1 MNQQGAAGGHRRGEP
16 PNRRHGTPEAIPAP
30 DVRVGKFPDA
40 SSLFWPMAGIVLALA
55 AHLYLALTRAIN
67 WDEFYHYSQVQKL
80 AQGTLTE
87 PLQTLYTR
95 AFDWVVHLPG
105 VGVDHI
111 IMIRLF
117 MLLCEIVV
125 AAAIFGAASRFV
137 AQVPAALCALAYLT
151 AGYVLQHGTSF
162 RFDAPAAAMLM
173 TATWILLRFRLTTGP
188 ILVVGLLAGLSVMLT
203 IKTILY
209 APVFLGVACLLWSE
223 AADKRRLLFRFAA
236 LGGVAL
242 GAFVL
247 IYLAHASS
255 LAGNSD
261 VEAMKVVSRAGGKMF
276 HFGYVTYW
284 LALVK
289 GVQLSVVLALAILA
303 FPFVVWNAALPKAE
317 KLALTGFFLPILTL
331 FFYHNTAPYFY
342 VYMLPPVTVAC
353 GVVFTLLVAR
363 YRAVSVAALLLLGG
377 GFVLYKEPPNTIER
391 QRQMLRVA
399 EQMFPHPVAYFD
411 SCAMIGRFPKAN
423 VFMTPWGI
431 GQYLAGGFPS
441 LEETMASKTVPLM
454 VNNDYMFEQALNGKG
469 PVPSFLPGDLAAIR
483 DTFVHLWGPFWIAG
497 EDIPAKAVDHRFE
510 VRVPGFYTV
519 HGASVT
525 IGGHAIAPGGV
536 IHLDRG
542 LYRAATAGDERA
554 RLLWGKNIKVPA
566 QPDDGGELFMPF

>member
-1 MNQQGAAGGHRRGEP
+1 MTSFAADMPAGKSR
-16 PNRRHGTPEAIPAP
+16 IP
-30 DVRVGKFPDA
+30 GA
-40 SSLFWPMAGIVLALA
+40 SSIFWPLAGIVLALA
-55 AHLYLALTRAIN
+55 GHLYLALTRAIN

-95 AFDWVVHLPG
+95 AFVWVVDLPG

-111 IMIRLF
+111 VAIRLF
-117 MLLCEIVV
+117 MFMCIVVV

-137 AQVPAALCALAYLT
+137 GRVPAAFCALIYLT

-162 RFDAPAAAMLM
+162 RFDAPAAALLM
-173 TATWILLRFRLTTGP
+173 TAAWMLLRFRLSIGP
-188 ILVVGLLAGLSVMLT
+188 ILAVGLLAGLSAMLT

-209 APVFLGVACLLWSE
+209 TPVFLGIAWLLWSE
-223 AADKRRLLFRFAA
+223 AENKRRLLFRLAAVGAAA
-236 LGGVAL
+236 LGSFA
-242 GAFVL
+242 L

-284 LALVK
+284 LSMVK
-289 GVQLSVVLALAILA
+289 GVQLSLVLALVILA
-303 FPFVVWNAALPKAE
+303 FPVMVWKAALSKPE
-317 KLALTGFFLPILTL
+317 KWAITGFYLPILTL

-353 GVVFTLLVAR
+353 GVVLAPLVVR
-363 YRAVSVAALLLLGG
+363 YRAVSVTGLLLLGG
-377 GFVLYKEPPNTIER
+377 GFVFYNEPPNTIER
-391 QRQMLRVA
+391 QRQILRVA
-399 EQMFPHPVAYFD
+399 DTMFPGGVAYFD
-411 SCAMIGRFPKAN
+411 SCAMLGSFPKAN

-431 GQYLAGGFPS
+431 DQYLLGGFPS
-441 LEETMASKTVPLM
+441 LEETMASKPVPLM
-454 VNNDYMFEQALNGKG
+454 VNDDYMFEEALNGKA
-469 PVPSFLPGDLAAIR
+469 PVRAFLPGDLAAIR

-497 EDIPAKAVDHRFE
+497 EDIPARASGHAFK

-519 HGASVT
+519 RGASVT
-525 IGGHAIAPGGV
+525 IGDRVVAPGQFV
-536 IHLDRG
+536 HLDRG
-542 LYRAATAGDERA
+542 VYRASTAGANGA
-554 RLLWGKNIKVPA
+554 RLIWGKDIKVPV
-566 QPDDGGELFMPF
+566 QPDAGGSLFMPF

>member
-1 MNQQGAAGGHRRGEP
+1 MDQQGEAGGHRGGEP
-16 PNRRHGTPEAIPAP
+16 LKRHRGAPKAIPAL

-40 SSLFWPMAGIVLALA
+40 GSLFWPMAGIVLALA

-95 AFDWVVHLPG
+95 AFVWVVDLPG

-111 IMIRLF
+111 ITIRLF
-117 MLLCEIVV
+117 MFLCEIIV

-137 AQVPAALCALAYLT
+137 ARVPAMLCALAYLT

-173 TATWILLRFRLTTGP
+173 TATWILLRFRLTAGP
-188 ILVVGLLAGLSVMLT
+188 ILVVGLLAGLSAMLT

-223 AADKRRLLFRFAA
+223 AADKRRLLLRLTA
-236 LGGVAL
+236 LGGAAL
-242 GAFVL
+242 GAFAL
-247 IYLAHASS
+247 IYLVHASS

-284 LALVK
+284 QSLVK

-303 FPFVVWNAALPKAE
+303 FPLVVWNAALPKAE
-317 KLALTGFFLPILTL
+317 KLALTGFYLPILTL

-353 GVVFTLLVAR
+353 GVVFAVLVAR
-363 YRAVSVAALLLLGG
+363 YRAIAVAALLLLGG
-377 GFVLYKEPPNTIER
+377 GFVLYKEPPNPIER

-399 EQMFPHPVAYFD
+399 DAMFPNGVSYFD
-411 SCAMIGRFPKAN
+411 SCAMLGRFPKAN

-431 GQYLAGGFPS
+431 DQYLRGGFPS
-441 LEETMASKTVPLM
+441 LEETMASKPVPLV
-454 VNNDYMFEQALNGKG
+454 VNDDHMFEDALNGKG

-497 EDIPAKAVDHRFE
+497 ENIPSRSIDYRFTI
-510 VRVPGFYTV
+510 RVPGSYTV
-519 HGASVT
+519 GDASIT
-525 IGGHAIAPGGV
+525 IGDRVFAPGQFV
-536 IHLDRG
+536 HLDRG
-542 LYRAATAGDERA
+542 VHRASTGASGA
-554 RLLWGKNIKVPA
+554 RLIWGQGIKVPA
-566 QPDDGGELFMPF
+566 QPDEGGPLFMLF

>member
-1 MNQQGAAGGHRRGEP
+1 MISSALDAPVDLPAGHRP
-16 PNRRHGTPEAIPAP
+16 RHKAIAWPL
-30 DVRVGKFPDA
+30 VGIA
-40 SSLFWPMAGIVLALA
+40 LALA

-95 AFDWVVHLPG
+95 AFAWVVDLPG

-111 IMIRLF
+111 IIIRLF
-117 MLLCEIVV
+117 MFLCEIVV

-137 AQVPAALCALAYLT
+137 DRVPAAFCVLIYLT

-162 RFDAPAAAMLM
+162 RFDAPAAALLM
-173 TATWILLRFRLTTGP
+173 TAAWILLRFRLNVGR
-188 ILVVGLLAGLSVMLT
+188 ILLVGLLAGTSAMLT

-209 APVFLGVACLLWSE
+209 APVFLGIAWLLWSE
-223 AADKRRLLFRFAA
+223 AQDKRGLCYRLAGVGALSLGLFS
-236 LGGVAL
+236 
-242 GAFVL
+242 L
-247 IYLAHASS
+247 IYFLHASS
-255 LAGNSD
+255 LSGNSD

-284 LALVK
+284 QSLVKAVQTAMVLALV
-289 GVQLSVVLALAILA
+289 VAA
-303 FPFVVWNAALPKAE
+303 FPVFLWKVAKPMPE
-317 KLALTGFFLPILTL
+317 KLALAGLYLPILTL

-353 GVVFTLLVAR
+353 GVVLASLVERYGSLL
-363 YRAVSVAALLLLGG
+363 VAALLLLGG
-377 GFVLYKEPPNTIER
+377 GIVLANEPPNTIER

-399 EQMFPHPVAYFD
+399 DQMFPRPVAYFD
-411 SCAMIGRFPKAN
+411 SCAMLGRFPKAN

-431 GQYLAGGFPS
+431 DQYLAGGFPS
-441 LEETMASKTVPLM
+441 IEETMASKTVPLM
-454 VNNDYMFEQALNGKG
+454 VNDDYMFEQALNGKA

-497 EDIPAKAVDHRFE
+497 ENIPAKAVDYRFE
-510 VRVPGFYTV
+510 IRVPGLYTV
-519 HGASVT
+519 HSASVT
-525 IGGHAIAPGGV
+525 IGDRVIGPGRV

-542 LYRAATAGDERA
+542 LYRAATEGDEGA
-554 RLLWGKNIKVPA
+554 RLLWGRNIKLPA
-566 QPDDGGELFMPF
+566 KPDEGGALFMPF